1 MPRANTLL
9 LLLALTAVTAC
20 TKGDDHR
27 AADETVANSSPSS
40 GGIGGG
46 LGTGGAGS
54 PRPGRPAARL
64 EYSRAEPSTAP
75 EAMVGD
81 ASGQL
86 RGVAAAP
93 VPSQAVLPGSLPV
106 DAAPPMVIRTGTAT
120 IKVDSLAPA
129 IARLRIIAQQLGG
142 YVGATSISIGSE
154 QLRSA
159 TVELKV
165 PASRWNQFLEGI
177 KPIGVLEHQEESAE
191 DVGEEFVDVS
201 ARVAN
206 AQRLE
211 SRLIALL
218 ANRTGKLSDALEVEQ
233 QLARVREEIERY
245 QGRLR
250 FLSSRAA
257 MSTMTVTLH
266 EPAPVVGSHPGENP
280 ILDAFGTAWRIFVG
294 FIAFLVA
301 SLGVLVPL
309 AIIVAVIWWLGRR
322 LGVKRS

>member
-1 MPRANTLL
+1 MRRLTTPL
-9 LLLALTAVTAC
+9 LLLAFTMVTAC
-20 TKGDDHR
+20 EKGAEQRADDR
-27 AADETVANSSPSS
+27 TVANSSRAP
-40 GGIGGG
+40 GAIGGG
-46 LGTGGAGS
+46 LGTAGSGS
-54 PRPGRPAARL
+54 PRPGRSGARIEYAEVVRSPA
-64 EYSRAEPSTAP
+64 
-75 EAMVGD
+75 VGD
-81 ASGQL
+81 VSGQVSA
-86 RGVAAAP
+86 VAAAP

-106 DAAPPMVIRTGTAT
+106 DATPPMVIRTGTAT

-129 IARLRIIAQQLGG
+129 IARLRTIAQQLGG

-165 PASRWNQFLEGI
+165 PAPRWNQLLEGI

-191 DVGEEFVDVS
+191 DVGEEYVDVS

-233 QLARVREEIERY
+233 QLGRVREEIERY

-257 MSTMTVTLH
+257 LSTMTVTLH

-280 ILDAFGTAWRIFVG
+280 ILDAFRTAWRIFVG

-309 AIIVAVIWWLGRR
+309 ALIVAVIWWLGRR
-322 LGVKRS
+322 FAAKRP